1 MPRARAAS
9 LAASAW
15 APCSATNTSAVRS
28 KSAGT
33 NARASTVTGS
43 AGYSVKIASDDDYDA
58 GGNVVENNHLT
69 NSVVAL
75 KLETE
80 STQGAICGN
89 TVATLSL
96 IENDDEDTAPGDTNG
111 QDVGEVWYIV
121 TPGMQHGDEPH
132 HEEGHEMGEE
142 AGSATPASS

>member
-1 MPRARAAS
+1 VVRN
-9 LAASAW
+9 
-15 APCSATNTSAVRS
+15 NTIAD
-28 KSAGT
+28 
-33 NARASTVTGS
+33 S

-58 GGNVVENNHLT
+58 GGNVVENNQLT

-96 IENDDEDTAPGDTNG
+96 IENDDEDNAPGDITA
-111 QDVGEVWYIV
+111 
-121 TPGMQHGDEPH
+121 PC
-132 HEEGHEMGEE
+132 
-142 AGSATPASS
+142 